1 MLLLAD
7 LCSAALNKCCSCCC
21 CCCCCRSELQNLVK
35 NVSTEA
41 NLPLVDGDQ
50 LDFSMKLFDLNQV
63 GTVKFTERG
72 IQYST

>member
-1 MLLLAD
+1 
-7 LCSAALNKCCSCCC
+7 
-21 CCCCCRSELQNLVK
+21 VK

-63 GTVKFTERG
+63 GTVKVTVL
-72 IQYST
+72 